1 MRAVLIAG
9 PTASGKS
16 ALAIETALAEDGV
29 VINADS
35 MQVYDTLQILT
46 ARPAQADLDRAPHHL
61 YGHVPAS
68 QTYSVGRWF
77 RDVEKLLA
85 GRDLRERL
93 LVFVG
98 GTGLYF
104 KALTGGLS
112 TMPSIPEDIRSKW
125 RARLEHEGPEA
136 LHASLRLLDPKT
148 AETLDNA
155 DSQRIVR
162 ALEVFEASGQS
173 IRDLQGTGGRA
184 LIDPLGARR
193 IVLTPDRNLLRRRI
207 HDRFKAMVETGA
219 IAEVERLLA
228 QDLSPDLPAMKAIG
242 VREIGAYLKGELTI
256 DDAMERASI
265 ATRQYAKRQMTWFR
279 NQLDDGWERRA
290 V

>member
-16 ALAIETALAEDGV
+16 ALALEMAEAAGGV
-29 VINADS
+29 IVNADS
-35 MQVYDTLQILT
+35 MQVYDTLRILT
-46 ARPAQADLDRAPHHL
+46 ARPAQADLERAPHYL

-68 QTYSVGRWF
+68 QSYSAGQWF
-77 RDVEKLLA
+77 RDVEDLLA
-85 GRDLRERL
+85 SDDVAGRP

-104 KALTGGLS
+104 RALTGGLS
-112 TMPSIPEDIRSKW
+112 EMPVVPEHIRLHW
-125 RARLEHEGPEA
+125 RDRLRDEGAEA
-136 LHASLRLLDPKT
+136 LHARLRKVDPET
-148 AETLDNA
+148 AATLDTT

-173 IRDLQGTGGRA
+173 IRQLQKSGGRA
-184 LIDPLGARR
+184 LIRPEEARR
-193 IVLTPDRNLLRRRI
+193 IVLIPERDVLRQRI
-207 HDRFKAMVETGA
+207 HDRFVAMVDNGA
-219 IAEVERLLA
+219 VDEVRQLLS
-228 QDLSPDLPAMKAIG
+228 LKLPPDLPAMKAIG
-242 VREIGAYLKGELTI
+242 VREIGAFLSGDMTMEQAI
-256 DDAMERASI
+256 ERASI

-290 V
+290 